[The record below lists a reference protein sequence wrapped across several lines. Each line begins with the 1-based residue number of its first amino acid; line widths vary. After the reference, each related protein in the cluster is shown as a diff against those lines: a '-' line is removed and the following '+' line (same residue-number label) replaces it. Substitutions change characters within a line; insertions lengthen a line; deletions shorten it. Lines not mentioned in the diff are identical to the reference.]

1 MYRVLFATN
10 EPAVLE
16 PLNQITNWQSMSFHD
31 PMLAGDA
38 DEAIRLMESKRVDA
52 IAYMLDADEARKL
65 SLYLNNM
72 RPSLPIFQIQRTL
85 DAQKEEIINLRR
97 LLDRLHADMSDEVY
111 DEAAVLDILRDE
123 VTHNR
128 LAADVAADAQLR
140 GTLDGMDLTA
150 VTEIAEYME
159 REIGIE
165 ISPRQPFVG
174 RHFNVTRAGI
184 HADGL
189 LKDEEI
195 YNIFDTAKILN
206 RPALVAV
213 DATSG
218 TAGVAHWLNSYFRL
232 KGDEV
237 IPKTDP
243 LVTTLRDL
251 VAELYAQ
258 GRNTVMGDE
267 ELEIM
272 VRTIDTERYEHLL
285 FHKSH

>member
-123 VTHNR
+123 VTHNL
-128 LAADVAADAQLR
+128 LAGDVAADAQLR
-140 GTLDGMDLTA
+140 GTLQMLRSFVSPDKQAILFDFDLPQGEVYLSA
-150 VTEIAEYME
+150 QWHYGSE
-159 REIGIE
+159 RLENAL
-165 ISPRQPFVG
+165 RNNFFG
-174 RHFNVTRAGI
+174 RYY
-184 HADGL
+184 D
-189 LKDEEI
+189 DI
-195 YNIFDTAKILN
+195 YYC
-206 RPALVAV
+206 VAV
-213 DATSG
+213 LTPRHIR
-218 TAGVAHWLNSYFRL
+218 VAACQRYDTESISENDLLQKANSHVEQVLDNIKEYL
-232 KGDEV
+232 GLDM
-237 IPKTDP
+237 
-243 LVTTLRDL
+243 VTTECHILDKL
-251 VAELYAQ
+251 CLLTQEHQQSAE
-258 GRNTVMGDE
+258 G
-267 ELEIM
+267 
-272 VRTIDTERYEHLL
+272 
-285 FHKSH
+285 